1 VLDGVILF
9 AHGALLWGET
19 AVRDLR

>member
-19 AVRDLR
+19 AVRDRR